1 MPHSLI
7 FNKININKGI
17 ILKPLLKLTIAALL
31 ILSVNSVWATSTIQD
46 KKIYKEMEFIQVFKG
61 KNQKFVLKTL
71 GKPMNKKNPVK
82 PNNAEGYVGKAIPS
96 NSKVEVIEMWYY
108 PNLVSYN
115 SKQTFK
121 QTEIT
126 FINDV
131 VSNMTFV
138 N

>member
-1 MPHSLI
+1 M
-7 FNKININKGI
+7 KQ
-17 ILKPLLKLTIAALL
+17 LLKLTIAALL
-31 ILSVNSVWATSTIQD
+31 IFSVNSVWATSATKD
-46 KKIYKEMEFIQVFKG
+46 KKIYKEMEFIQIFKG

-71 GKPMNKKNPVK
+71 GKPAKKQSPVK
-82 PNNAEGYVGKAIPS
+82 PNNADGYVGKAIS
-96 NSKVEVIEMWYY
+96 DNSKVEVIEMWYY

-138 N
+138 NK

>member
-1 MPHSLI
+1 
-7 FNKININKGI
+7 
-17 ILKPLLKLTIAALL
+17 
-31 ILSVNSVWATSTIQD
+31 
-46 KKIYKEMEFIQVFKG
+46 MEFIQVFKG

>member
-1 MPHSLI
+1 
-7 FNKININKGI
+7 
-17 ILKPLLKLTIAALL
+17 
-31 ILSVNSVWATSTIQD
+31 
-46 KKIYKEMEFIQVFKG
+46 MEFIQTFKG
-61 KNQKFVLKTL
+61 ENQKFVLETL
-71 GKPMNKKNPVK
+71 GKPARKQSPVK
-82 PNNAEGYVGKAIPS
+82 PNNAEGYVGKAVPGDA
-96 NSKVEVIEMWYY
+96 KVEVIEMWYY

-138 N
+138 NK

>member
-1 MPHSLI
+1 
-7 FNKININKGI
+7 
-17 ILKPLLKLTIAALL
+17 LKSLLKLTIAALL
-31 ILSVNSVWATSTIQD
+31 IFSANSTWAAAATQT

-61 KNQKFVLKTL
+61 KNQKFVLETL
-71 GKPMNKKNPVK
+71 GKPARKQSPVK
-82 PNNAEGYVGKAIPS
+82 PNNADGYVGKVAPS
-96 NSKVEVIEMWYY
+96 DAKVEVIEMWYY

-138 N
+138 NK